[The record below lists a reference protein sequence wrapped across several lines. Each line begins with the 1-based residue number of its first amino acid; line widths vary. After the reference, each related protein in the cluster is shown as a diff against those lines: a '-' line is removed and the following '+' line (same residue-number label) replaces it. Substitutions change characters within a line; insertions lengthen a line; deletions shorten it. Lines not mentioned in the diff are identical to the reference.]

1 MISGT
6 SGGSR
11 LSLNYSEPSHGPS
24 RSPSVSEAV
33 RLRQNRLATGKQNQ
47 N

>member
-6 SGGSR
+6 SAESR

-24 RSPSVSEAV
+24 RSRTLSRAV
-33 RLRQNRLATGKQNQ
+33 RLNQERPATQKGK
-47 N
+47 